1 MVPRIEEGLK
11 ERKEQMGLTKAK
23 LVIEQEGMD
32 KTIDVLFNP
41 SEYQLTDSASYSEK
55 KVPGLDGPIIQYI
68 SGDATE
74 LSVSLFLDTYVPGT
88 PSLLPVSI
96 PGISGG
102 DSSQDVSAIT
112 KEIADATSIVGS
124 LHRPPKVTFQWG
136 SLNFEG
142 VITKMNHTYTMF
154 TESGMP
160 VRAKV
165 NLTFKSLI
173 SPKDKR
179 RKSPF
184 ESPDRTK
191 YRTVREGTRL
201 WDLAY
206 AEYGDP
212 DMWKLIARANKIQ
225 DPLDLKAGQVVK
237 LPAI

>member
-1 MVPRIEEGLK
+1 
-11 ERKEQMGLTKAK
+11 MGLTKAK
-23 LVIEQEGMD
+23 LVIEQESGS

-41 SEYQLTDSASYSEK
+41 SEYQLTDGASYSEK

-68 SGDATE
+68 SGEATE
-74 LSVSLFLDTYVPGT
+74 LSVNLFLDTYVPSGS
-88 PSLLPVSI
+88 SLLSVV
-96 PGISGG
+96 PGIGG
-102 DSSQDVSAIT
+102 NKSTDVSAIT
-112 KEIADATSIVGS
+112 KEIARTTSIVGS
-124 LHRPPKVTFQWG
+124 LHRPPKVTFKWG

-142 VITKMNHTYTMF
+142 VITRVSHTYTMF

-165 NLTFKSLI
+165 SLTFKSLI
-173 SPKDKR
+173 SPEDSK

-191 YRTVREGTRL
+191 YRTITEGTQL
-201 WDLAY
+201 WSLAY

-212 DMWKLIARANKIQ
+212 EMWKMIAKENGIMN
-225 DPLDLKAGQVVK
+225 PLDIRPGQVVR

>member
-1 MVPRIEEGLK
+1 
-11 ERKEQMGLTKAK
+11 MGLTKAK
-23 LVIEQEGMD
+23 LVIEKESGS
-32 KTIDVLFNP
+32 KTIAVLFNP
-41 SEYQLTDSASYSEK
+41 SEYQLTDGASYAEK

-68 SGDATE
+68 SGEATE
-74 LSVSLFLDTYVPGT
+74 LSVSLFLDTYVPGG
-88 PSLLPVSI
+88 SSMLSAV
-96 PGISGG
+96 PGLGG
-102 DSSQDVSAIT
+102 NSSTDVSAIT
-112 KEIADATSIVGS
+112 KEIARSTSIVGS

-142 VITKMNHTYTMF
+142 VITKVSHTYTMF

-173 SPKDKR
+173 SPEDSK

-191 YRTVREGTRL
+191 YRTVMEGTQL
-201 WDLAY
+201 WNLAY

-212 DMWKLIARANKIQ
+212 EMWKMIARENGIMN
-225 DPLDLKAGQVVK
+225 PLDIRPGQVVR

>member
-1 MVPRIEEGLK
+1 
-11 ERKEQMGLTKAK
+11 MGLTKAK
-23 LVIEQEGMD
+23 LIIEGEATP

-41 SEYQLTDSASYSEK
+41 SEYQLSDSASYSEK
-55 KVPGLDGPIIQYI
+55 KVPGLDGPVIQYI

-74 LSVSLFLDTYVPGT
+74 LNVSLFLDTYVSNT

-96 PGISGG
+96 PGLGG
-102 DSSQDVSAIT
+102 DSSTDVSKIT
-112 KEIADATSIVGS
+112 KEIAKATSINGS

-142 VITKMNHTYTMF
+142 VITKMSHTYTMF

-173 SPKDKR
+173 SPKDSKR
-179 RKSPF
+179 ESPF

-191 YRTVREGTRL
+191 YRTIREGMQL
-201 WDLAY
+201 WNLAY

-212 DMWKLIARANKIQ
+212 DMWKVIARENNIMN
-225 DPLDLKAGQVVK
+225 PLDIRAGQVVK

>member
-1 MVPRIEEGLK
+1 
-11 ERKEQMGLTKAK
+11 MGLTKAK
-23 LVIEQEGMD
+23 LIIERETGSH
-32 KTIDVLFNP
+32 TIDVLFNP
-41 SEYQLTDSASYSEK
+41 SEYQLTDGASYSEK

-74 LSVSLFLDTYVPGT
+74 LSVSLFLDTYVPNT

-96 PGISGG
+96 PGTGG
-102 DSSQDVSAIT
+102 NSTDVSKIT
-112 KEIADATSIVGS
+112 REIADATSIDGS

-142 VITKMNHTYTMF
+142 VVTKVGHTYTMF

-173 SPKDKR
+173 SPSDKR

-191 YRTVREGTRL
+191 YRTVKDGIQL

-212 DMWKLIARANKIQ
+212 DMWKVIARANGILN
-225 DPLDLKAGQVVK
+225 PLDIQAGQVVK

>member
-1 MVPRIEEGLK
+1 
-11 ERKEQMGLTKAK
+11 MGLTKAK
-23 LVIEQEGMD
+23 LIIEKETGSHS
-32 KTIDVLFNP
+32 IDVLFNP
-41 SEYQLTDSASYSEK
+41 SEYQLTDGASYSEK
-55 KVPGLDGPIIQYI
+55 KVPGLDGPVIQYI

-74 LSVSLFLDTYVPGT
+74 LSVSLFLDTYVPKT
-88 PSLLPVSI
+88 PSLLPVSV
-96 PGISGG
+96 PGIGG
-102 DSSQDVSAIT
+102 DNSTDVSKIT
-112 KEIADATSIVGS
+112 KEIADATSIDGS

-142 VITKMNHTYTMF
+142 VVTKVSHTYTMF

-173 SPKDKR
+173 SPSDKR

-191 YRTVREGTRL
+191 YRTVKDGIQL

-212 DMWKLIARANKIQ
+212 DMWKVIARANGILN
-225 DPLDLKAGQVVK
+225 PLDIKAGQVVK